1 MAIDMNA
8 LQAALAS
15 TGSWKFRTF
24 ESGDISVNF
33 VSFPQGVDGG
43 LETCRA
49 LLAAAD
55 ACKDIGLHPEV
66 RLSYKDKKTGSWVP
80 FPSLMVRE
88 QPPQRANAQLAA
100 QVTELKAQL
109 AKAMEAIAALTPA
122 DSSEAPEL

>member
-1 MAIDMNA
+1 MAIDMNT
-8 LQAALAS
+8 LQSALAP
-15 TGSWKFRTF
+15 TGSWKYRTF

-33 VSFPQGVDGG
+33 ETFPQGVEGG

-66 RLSYKDKKTGSWVP
+66 RLSYKDKKTGNWIP

-88 QPPQRANAQLAA
+88 APPQRANAQLAA
-100 QVTELKAQL
+100 QVNDLKDQL
-109 AKAMEAIAALTPA
+109 AKALEAIAALTPS
-122 DSSEAPEL
+122 SSEAPEL